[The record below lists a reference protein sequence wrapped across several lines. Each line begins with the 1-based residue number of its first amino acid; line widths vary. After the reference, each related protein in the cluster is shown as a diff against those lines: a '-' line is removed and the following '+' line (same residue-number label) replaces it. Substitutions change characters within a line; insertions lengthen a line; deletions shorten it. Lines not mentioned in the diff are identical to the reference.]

1 MVLPKHISDTINDKS
16 RENSL
21 HSSAVKVYLIRSFKN
36 ETSAQK
42 ALDDLIKYAVE
53 LRSAIAIS
61 EMMAISDMDER
72 KRETVSKFTQMAH
85 QEYYNMMAYRRFVD
99 FVLRISQPKE

>member
-16 RENSL
+16 KENTL
-21 HSSAVKVYLIRSFKN
+21 RSSAVKVYLIRSFKN

-42 ALDDLIKYAVE
+42 ALDDLIEYAVE

-61 EMMAISDMDER
+61 EVMAESDTNGKR
-72 KRETVSKFTQMAH
+72 KETVSKYTQIAD
-85 QEYYNMMAYRRFVD
+85 QEYRGMMVHRRFVD
-99 FVLRISQPKE
+99 FVHSHPYPKE